1 MIRITNTRREKP
13 ITNGILADNCVHT
26 VRNALAAANF
36 WSPISVLEIK
46 IRHLLNPAVPA
57 NEFAN
62 LALPAPK
69 GRSDYEQLQG
79 EGSSET
85 RSTNSMA
92 SDAARRAAEDA
103 ASARA

>member
-1 MIRITNTRREKP
+1 M
-13 ITNGILADNCVHT
+13 ADNCVHT

-57 NEFAN
+57 NEFVH
-62 LALPAPK
+62 LALSAPK
-69 GRSDYEQLQG
+69 GCSDYEQLQG

-85 RSTNSMA
+85 RSMNSMA
-92 SDAARRAAEDA
+92 SDAARRAPEDA